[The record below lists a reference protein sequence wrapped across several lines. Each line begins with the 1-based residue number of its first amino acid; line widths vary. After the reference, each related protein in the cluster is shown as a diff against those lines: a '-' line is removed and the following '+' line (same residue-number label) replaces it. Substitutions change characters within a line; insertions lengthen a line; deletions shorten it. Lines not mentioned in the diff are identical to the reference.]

1 MPKQVKGKFIPN
13 AVIDILS
20 DNKQLSKLEA
30 FIKII
35 DLAQEGNIEM
45 SYGDIAKKLKWSK
58 AKSYRFIRHLI
69 NKGILYETVSETKV
83 KRITLR
89 ESAIYTAS
97 RTKSETVSET
107 NNIRPS
113 NKFIHI
119 FEQARLAFPGTK
131 RGTDTEWGNFKKKH
145 KDYDKCVHM
154 LLPAI
159 KNQVKWREDLSAKG
173 EDFIPVWKNFS
184 TWINQRCWEE
194 VHQIKQTG
202 IAFGTR

>member
-20 DNKQLSKLEA
+20 NNKQLSKLEA

-69 NKGILYETVSETKV
+69 NKGILY
-83 KRITLR
+83 
-89 ESAIYTAS
+89 
-97 RTKSETVSET
+97 ETVSET